1 MKHRKIPTV
10 NQLIGKLKSGYE
22 FLSQIQRLP
31 PSRYNF
37 VATILGV
44 GVGVAGLFMALQNCK
59 NSHFGIPWVSQRK
72 DSSERIFYVGGLQN
86 LGNNCFLNVILQALA
101 SCSSFLPFLQNVLE
115 TDELNEEE
123 VERMPLIVALC
134 SLLEADSHPTKTLT
148 VYSAELCIIH
158 DERTVLNPRRVMCAL
173 SLYTNNFNLTR
184 QQDASEAFIHLLS
197 SLKNESSHN
206 YVPHGSSLANITSS
220 SSRIYNRKAGDQH
233 EFQRWRQ
240 ILFGPFD
247 GTIGSILTCRSCSS
261 LLSVY
266 FESFHCLPLSPVL
279 DRSENIID
287 GCTLTD
293 CLKHFTAVE
302 HLESYH
308 CSRCWH
314 IAVIKH
320 LSLKS
325 EKDEEKINK
334 LSSCVN
340 HDSCSCRD
348 LFHKEEITW
357 SGFSHASKQLIIT
370 CYPQILCIYIQRA
383 SMNISGEF
391 VKRQGHISFPL
402 FLDLLPFMAVASTLV
417 QETSMEN
424 MKNSGRGDSKNL
436 PFNKE
441 NAIETGDAVTS
452 KSSMYRL
459 SSVVEHYGRYGGGH
473 YAAYRR
479 AMSDSLAEPIEGNCL
494 WFYTSDREVSQVSE
508 ETVLAAEATLLFYE
522 RI

>member
-44 GVGVAGLFMALQNCK
+44 GMGVAGLFMALQNCK
-59 NSHFGIPWVSQRK
+59 NSHFGIPWVSQPK
-72 DSSERIFYVGGLQN
+72 DSSERIYYVGGLQN

-115 TDELNEEE
+115 TGELNEEE

-134 SLLEADSHPTKTLT
+134 SLLEGQMGLSFLSPFIHAFIESNSHYYNFHMLLFQNCSKSTKSDARFKL
-148 VYSAELCIIH
+148 IH
-158 DERTVLNPRRVMCAL
+158 
-173 SLYTNNFNLTR
+173 NNFNLTR
-184 QQDASEAFIHLLS
+184 QQDASEAFLHLLS

-206 YVPHGSSLANITSS
+206 YVPHSSSLANITSS

-233 EFQRWRQ
+233 EFERWRQ

-261 LLSVY
+261 LLSVD

-348 LFHKEEITW
+348 LFLKEEITW

-424 MKNSGRGDSKNL
+424 MKNQWTGRQQEFAL
-436 PFNKE
+436 NK
-441 NAIETGDAVTS
+441 V
-452 KSSMYRL
+452 K
-459 SSVVEHYGRYGGGH
+459 
-473 YAAYRR
+473 
-479 AMSDSLAEPIEGNCL
+479 
-494 WFYTSDREVSQVSE
+494 
-508 ETVLAAEATLLFYE
+508 
-522 RI
+522 